1 MRKIMTMVMVSGL
14 TLAGVVFSAA
24 PAAAVTAN
32 CSKWKIA
39 EQGGATCT
47 GSGGQWRLWLDC
59 PWGFDYRSNWITL
72 SSTPTSVSGSCDPFA
87 PRSVNIET
95 RS

>member
-1 MRKIMTMVMVSGL
+1 MRRLLSGL
-14 TLAGVVFSAA
+14 FVSVLVSSGLVFSVTSAS
-24 PAAAVTAN
+24 AVTAN

-47 GSGGQWRLWLDC
+47 GSGGQWRLHLDC
-59 PWGFDYRSNWITL
+59 PWSSDYRSNWITL
-72 SSTPTSVSGSCDPFA
+72 SSTPTSVRGTCDPWQ